1 MIDRGG
7 SRGRTNKIK
16 SRLSIVDRGWSWC
29 WPYKVKS
36 SLGIVVWGWSRSRT
50 NKVQGRL
57 CIVDRCGTNRGGNE
71 CKLCILVC
79 LPLGRTLNL
88 NLSLATP
95 SSSSNNSLLFSNIVQ
110 LLLVPV
116 PASCSN
122 RSNRWGNM
130 CKLCI
135 LVCLPF
141 WGPNNLNLSLATPG
155 SGSNNSL
162 LLSQPV
168 QLVLCIVTTGSCKR
182 SYRGSN
188 VCKLCI
194 LVCLPFWGSY
204 DRHML
209 SSREGNTDQRY
220 NLGEHTEWSDHFCY
234 QTGEYSLWGSYDR
247 HML

>member
-1 MIDRGG
+1 MVDRGG
-7 SRGRTNKIK
+7 SRGRTNKI
-16 SRLSIVDRGWSWC
+16 
-29 WPYKVKS
+29 KS

-57 CIVDRCGTNRGGNE
+57 CIVDWGRTNRGGNE

-95 SSSSNNSLLFSNIVQ
+95 
-110 LLLVPV
+110 
-116 PASCSN
+116 
-122 RSNRWGNM
+122 
-130 CKLCI
+130 
-135 LVCLPF
+135 
-141 WGPNNLNLSLATPG
+141 G

-168 QLVLCIVTTGSCKR
+168 QLVLCIVAPSSCKR

-188 VCKLCI
+188 VSKLCI
-194 LVCLPFWGSY
+194 LECLPFWGSY

-209 SSREGNTDQRY
+209 SSRESNTGQRY
-220 NLGEHTEWSDHFCY
+220 NLGEHTEWSPHFCY
-234 QTGEYSLWGSYDR
+234 QTP
-247 HML
+247 H